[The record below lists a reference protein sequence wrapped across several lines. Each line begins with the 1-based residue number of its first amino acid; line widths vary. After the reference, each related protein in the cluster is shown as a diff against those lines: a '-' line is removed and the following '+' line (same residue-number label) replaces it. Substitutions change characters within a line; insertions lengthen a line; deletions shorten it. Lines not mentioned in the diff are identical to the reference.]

1 MVSGVRSSLVVQS
14 HGLGF
19 PTSCSG
25 LTPYCSTKT
34 SQAKQHRRQNPKTIS
49 ESNTQQS
56 RTPRETHQSPPIFLR
71 KSLDLCGQCG
81 VRSDSD
87 LALLQLVLF
96 SKVHNYPQSPQ
107 SQANCGD
114 LTNVPMTSGANSL
127 PLLWSHSLCSAS
139 I

>member
-1 MVSGVRSSLVVQS
+1 MEMKKDKKKKNRERVVVRRMSSVVLGCVLKPQPICLHQKYSNISGKV
-14 HGLGF
+14 GLW
-19 PTSCSG
+19 TCCSC
-25 LTPYCSTKT
+25 
-34 SQAKQHRRQNPKTIS
+34 
-49 ESNTQQS
+49 
-56 RTPRETHQSPPIFLR
+56 
-71 KSLDLCGQCG
+71 CG
-81 VRSDSD
+81 VSSDSD